1 MVVLLPCCTEYQAR
15 WRIQKL
21 TPLIRAL
28 KCHCASQGAALRT
41 HRTLSSLS
49 PAAAHL
55 HRTGISR
62 REARRH
68 QVVLSVY
75 NQPPRHTG
83 HTIRETAESNS
94 IVHSSIANFPS
105 GL

>member
-1 MVVLLPCCTEYQAR
+1 MEDTKADPSDQSFEVSLC
-15 WRIQKL
+15 I
-21 TPLIRAL
+21 I
-28 KCHCASQGAALRT
+28 GN
-41 HRTLSSLS
+41 SLS

-83 HTIRETAESNS
+83 HAIRETAESNS
-94 IVHSSIANFPS
+94 VVHSSIANFPS